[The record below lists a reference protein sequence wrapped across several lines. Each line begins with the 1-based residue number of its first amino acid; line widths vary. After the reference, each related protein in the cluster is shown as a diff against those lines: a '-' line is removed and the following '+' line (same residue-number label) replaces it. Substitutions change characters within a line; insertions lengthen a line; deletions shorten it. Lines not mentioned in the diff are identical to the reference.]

1 MNVCC
6 ASNSHAKDTSRI
18 WKNWAHP
25 KSPIYLSMEESRDGW
40 CFSRGG
46 CVLSD
51 SAELGWERSGVELA
65 IWNYVYAKVECE
77 CEVRE

>member
-6 ASNSHAKDTSRI
+6 ASNSHAKDKSRI

-40 CFSRGG
+40 CFSIGG
-46 CVLSD
+46 GVLSD
-51 SAELGWERSGVELA
+51 SAELGWERSGVVLA
-65 IWNYVYAKVECE
+65 IWN
-77 CEVRE
+77 

>member
-6 ASNSHAKDTSRI
+6 ASNSHAKDTSMV

-25 KSPIYLSMEESRDGW
+25 KSPIHLSMVESRDGW

-46 CVLSD
+46 GLLSD
-51 SAELGWERSGVELA
+51 STELGWKRSGVELA
-65 IWNYVYAKVECE
+65 IWNKVYAKVELE
-77 CEVRE
+77 